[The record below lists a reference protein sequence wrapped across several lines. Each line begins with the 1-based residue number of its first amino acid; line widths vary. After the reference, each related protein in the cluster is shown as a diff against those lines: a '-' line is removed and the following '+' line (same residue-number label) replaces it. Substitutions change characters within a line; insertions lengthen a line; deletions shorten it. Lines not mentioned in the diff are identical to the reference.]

1 MALRGDFQGGS
12 TNDPNL
18 GNPMMGGGDIAIE
31 KYMRWKFGFFG
42 GAVVVSGTGLG
53 VALHYLTAP
62 EWAPASGVSV
72 VFLMMFGV
80 LMLVLDFPFPNM
92 RLHPHISA
100 LRFHIYKF
108 VLFMTRFM
116 GRGVWYLFLATMVYS
131 ELFDANLNWG
141 LAIILTLYLV
151 ILGGLAIAKGLQMT
165 LKLERVKQAIVKQGR
180 GAEHFLPTVQAGLS
194 KEQFKTVAE
203 SVAPDHTFTIDEIEY
218 VMSAL
223 AFSPESEG
231 LVTRD
236 EFDYW
241 LRPGPPLMV

>member
-1 MALRGDFQGGS
+1 
-12 TNDPNL
+12 
-18 GNPMMGGGDIAIE
+18 MGMGGDIAIE
-31 KYMRWKFGFFG
+31 KYMRWKWGFFG
-42 GAVVVSGTGLG
+42 GSVITFGVGVGTSLYWLG
-53 VALHYLTAP
+53 HPAL
-62 EWAPASGVSV
+62 APATFISEL
-72 VFLMMFGV
+72 FLLMFGA

-92 RLHPHISA
+92 QLHPHVSA

-116 GRGVWYLFLATMVYS
+116 GRGVWYLFLATMVFS
-131 ELFDANLNWG
+131 ELWDADINGFLG
-141 LAIILTLYLV
+141 AVCTLYLV

-165 LKLERVKQAIVKQGR
+165 LKLNRVREAIVKQGR
-180 GAEHFLPTVQAGLS
+180 GAEHFLPTGQQAGLS

-203 SVAPDHTFTIDEIEY
+203 SVAPDHTFSMDEIEY

>member
-1 MALRGDFQGGS
+1 MTEGA
-12 TNDPNL
+12 PM
-18 GNPMMGGGDIAIE
+18 GNPLGGDLAIE
-31 KYMRWKFGFFG
+31 KYMRWKWGFFG
-42 GAVVVSGTGLG
+42 GAVIVFGVGLG
-53 VALHYLTAP
+53 TSIYWLSTPQFAP
-62 EWAPASGVSV
+62 GTLVTQC
-72 VFLMMFGV
+72 FLVMFGI

-92 RLHPHISA
+92 KLHPKMA
-100 LRFHIYKF
+100 ELRFHIYKF

-116 GRGVWYLFLATMVYS
+116 GRGVWYLFLATMVFGT
-131 ELFDANLNWG
+131 LWDANINAFLG
-141 LAIILTLYLV
+141 AVCTLYLV
-151 ILGGLAIAKGLQMT
+151 ILGGMAIAKGLQMT
-165 LKLERVKQAIVKQGR
+165 IKLNRVKEAINKQGR
-180 GAEHFLPTVQAGLS
+180 GAEHFLPTGSQAGLS

-203 SVAPDHTFTIDEIEY
+203 SVAPDHTFTLDEIEY